1 MRRFNVLQWPAKS
14 PDLNPIENLWALIKS
29 KLDIVIATD
38 VEELQEQVTTAFNS
52 IEDRMINS
60 LVMSFENR
68 LKILGERNGGNVQ
81 IKRCYL

>member
-1 MRRFNVLQWPAKS
+1 MLQWPAKS